1 MFEGWDNFYLLIGG
15 AAGGLI
21 GLLFIVVTLLGG
33 GQGALKLRAAS
44 IYMTPNV
51 AHLAMLLTL
60 SALAAAPRLTDPVR
74 AAIVIAG
81 AVACMAFTGRALLM
95 LGAGAIKAAHWSDWW
110 GYGVVPFV
118 ACLGLAVSAAAA
130 WTTPEWA
137 ARGIA
142 GSMIAMLLLAVRNAW
157 DLVTW
162 ITAKGD
168 SLTDGD
174 KT

>member
-21 GLLFIVVTLLGG
+21 GLLFIVVTLLSGG
-33 GQGALKLRAAS
+33 EGALKLRAAS

-51 AHLAMLLTL
+51 AHLAMLLVL
-60 SALAAAPRLTDPVR
+60 SAMTAAPRLSITAQAVL
-74 AAIVIAG
+74 VIIG
-81 AVACMAFTGRALLM
+81 ALACMAFNGRALIM
-95 LGAGAIKAAHWSDWW
+95 LGVGVFKPSHWSDLWA
-110 GYGVVPFV
+110 YGVAPFV
-118 ACLGLAVSAAAA
+118 ACIGLAGAAGSAWSA
-130 WTTPEWA
+130 PEWA

-142 GSMIAMLLLAVRNAW
+142 ASMIAMLLLAVRNAW

-168 SLTDGD
+168 ELGRDNS
-174 KT
+174 

>member
-33 GQGALKLRAAS
+33 GDGSLKLRAAS
-44 IYMTPNV
+44 VYMTPNV

-60 SALAAAPRLTDPVR
+60 SALAAAPRLTDPAR
-74 AAIVIAG
+74 AVIVIAG
-81 AVACMAFTGRALLM
+81 AIACMAFNGRALFM
-95 LGAGAIKAAHWSDWW
+95 LGAGAINPSHWSDLW
-110 GYGVVPFV
+110 GYGVAPFV
-118 ACLGLAVSAAAA
+118 AALALAGSAATA
-130 WTTPEWA
+130 WTSPEWA

-142 GSMIAMLLLAVRNAW
+142 LSMIAMLLLAVRNAW

-162 ITAKGD
+162 ITAKGNE
-168 SLTDGD
+168 LTRDNA
-174 KT
+174 